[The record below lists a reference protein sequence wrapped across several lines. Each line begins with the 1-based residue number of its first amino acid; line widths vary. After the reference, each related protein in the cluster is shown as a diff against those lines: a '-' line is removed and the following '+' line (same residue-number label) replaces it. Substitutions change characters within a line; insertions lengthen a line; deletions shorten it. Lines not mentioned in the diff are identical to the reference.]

1 MLTAVSRFRRSLLRS
16 IRHLRRSEGGW
27 VTTFTLVLLIALL
40 GLTGFAVDV
49 SNVMRERTLLQTTAD
64 SAAHGA
70 ILFRRTLSEAD
81 AKNRAITIAT
91 RNMPV
96 AAFGNVLNT
105 ANVEFGTWNA
115 ATRVFTPQAGATEA
129 VRVTTQRRGANG
141 NAVPVFLLQFAGL
154 DVWDVAAVSVFAGGP
169 NPCSFNGVIA
179 DGVADFS
186 SNNIFRPG
194 FCVHGNDHVRLR
206 QNNTFEHTDELD
218 SIVSMPN
225 PADLDIPSSG
235 MEGNPGLERALRSGH
250 MDLNALAD
258 LGNRITA
265 MRGGDTAAL
274 PAYVRSNPAS
284 QNVNANAVNN
294 STFQSGRNY
303 NVTCSGNNKSLTLTS
318 SMNLTNVV
326 ITTNCSI
333 MLGNGARIRDSMIAT
348 TDTSASSISGTAG
361 SGAQAEIGTACAPG
375 PGTQLFTMGGMRFP
389 AKLIVNGGQFAAQ
402 GDITFAAQATLEGA
416 GVSMMSGSDVEWT
429 SNADMSVDYCD
440 QEFGNHLVERR
451 IRMVG

>member
-70 ILFRRTLSEAD
+70 ILFRRTLNEAD

-91 RNMPV
+91 QNMPV

-169 NPCSFNGVIA
+169 NPCSFNGVI
-179 DGVADFS
+179 
-186 SNNIFRPG
+186 
-194 FCVHGNDHVRLR
+194 GNDHVRLR

-250 MDLNALAD
+250 MDLSALSD
-258 LGNRITA
+258 LGTRIAA
-265 MRGGDTAAL
+265 MRGGDTT
-274 PAYVRSNPAS
+274 P
-284 QNVNANAVNN
+284 
-294 STFQSGRNY
+294 STIQPSRAG
-303 NVTCSGNNKSLTLTS
+303 
-318 SMNLTNVV
+318 
-326 ITTNCSI
+326 
-333 MLGNGARIRDSMIAT
+333 AT
-348 TDTSASSISGTAG
+348 TTS
-361 SGAQAEIGTACAPG
+361 
-375 PGTQLFTMGGMRFP
+375 P
-389 AKLIVNGGQFAAQ
+389 AAA
-402 GDITFAAQATLEGA
+402 T
-416 GVSMMSGSDVEWT
+416 T
-429 SNADMSVDYCD
+429 SP
-440 QEFGNHLVERR
+440 
-451 IRMVG
+451 

>member
-70 ILFRRTLSEAD
+70 MLFRRTLSEAD

-154 DVWDVAAVSVFAGGP
+154 DVWDVVAVSVFAGGP
-169 NPCSFNGVIA
+169 NPCFFNGIMA
-179 DGVADFS
+179 NGVADMS
-186 SNNIFRPG
+186 SNSIFRPG

-206 QNNTFEHTDELD
+206 QNNTFEPG
-218 SIVSMPN
+218 SIVSMP
-225 PADLDIPSSG
+225 DTSRLDIPNSG
-235 MEGNPGLERALRSGH
+235 MEGNPGLAEALRAGTVDMGS
-250 MDLNALAD
+250 LSNLAS
-258 LGNRITA
+258 RIDA
-265 MRGGDTAAL
+265 MRAGNSAAL
-274 PAYVRSNPAS
+274 PAYTTNHTSV
-284 QNVNANAVNN
+284 NVNNN
-294 STFQSGRNY
+294 NVTASTFQSGRNY
-303 NVTCSGNNKSLTLTS
+303 NVNCSGNGNSGNSTLTLTS

-333 MLGNGARIRDSMIAT
+333 TLGNGARVVDSMIAT
-348 TDTSASSISGTAG
+348 TNTSSSSISGTSS
-361 SGAQAEIGTACAPG
+361 SGAMASLGPTACQAG

-389 AKLIVNGGQFAAQ
+389 AKLVVNGGQLAAQ
-402 GDITFAAQATLEGA
+402 GPITFTAGATLEGS
-416 GVSMMSGSDVEWT
+416 GVSVISNDNVEWT
-429 SNADMSVDYCD
+429 SNADMSVAHCD
-440 QEFGNHLVERR
+440 QQFQNHLIERR

>member
-1 MLTAVSRFRRSLLRS
+1 MLTAVSRIRRSLLRS
-16 IRHLRRSEGGW
+16 IRRLRRSEGGW
-27 VTTFTLVLLIALL
+27 VTSFTLILLIALL

-49 SNVMRERTLLQTTAD
+49 ANVMTQRTLLQTTAD

-70 ILFRRTLSEAD
+70 ILFRRTMNETQ
-81 AKNRAITIAT
+81 AKERAITLAS
-91 RNMPV
+91 RNMPTS
-96 AAFGNVLNT
+96 AFGNVLGT
-105 ANVEFGTWNA
+105 DNVVFGTWNEQ
-115 ATRVFTPQAGATEA
+115 TRVFTPQPGATEA
-129 VRVTTQRRGANG
+129 VQVTTQRRRENG
-141 NAVPVFLLQFAGL
+141 NAIPVFLLQFAGF
-154 DVWDVAAVSVFAGGP
+154 DVWNVSAVSIFAGGP

-179 DGVADFS
+179 NGVADFS

-206 QNNTFEHTDELD
+206 QNNTFEHTDELE
-218 SIVSMPN
+218 SIVSMPDT
-225 PADLDIPSSG
+225 ADLDIPSSG
-235 MEGNPGLERALRSGH
+235 MTGNPGLERALRSGH
-250 MDLNALAD
+250 MDLSSLTG
-258 LGNRITA
+258 LGARIAA
-265 MRGGDTAAL
+265 MRAGNTSAL
-274 PAYVRSNPAS
+274 PAYVSSNPTS

-348 TDTSASSISGTAG
+348 TDTSASSITGTSG
-361 SGAQAEIGTACAPG
+361 SGAQAEVGTACAPG

-416 GVSMMSGSDVEWT
+416 GVSMMSGSDIEWT

-451 IRMVG
+451 IRMVL